1 MAAMAVALIGL
12 MLALIALGVGVYR
25 FVRGRG

>member
-25 FVRGRG
+25 FVRGSG